1 VTIKPARAGLFLDA
15 RGCEEE
21 AVGIRTLWDLTG
33 GQRARYA
40 CAIAA
45 MAVSYVFLSAVTLV
59 IGAALD
65 RIRAGGAADTLWIDA
80 ALVVGLTAAGCAFA
94 YLRLRWVAVAAETTA
109 RSVRD
114 RIYGH
119 LENLPCAYHDRADTG
134 DLVQRCTSDV
144 ETVRVFLS
152 QQLVEISRT
161 ALLLLIVVP
170 ILLWLD
176 ATLAL
181 VSVALFP
188 VIFLFAAVFFRR
200 VKALFQR
207 VDEAEGAMTSVLQE
221 NLTGIRV
228 VRAFA
233 RQEFECAKFDGRNR
247 HHRDLHF
254 RLFRLLGNYW
264 ALSDLLCLAQLG
276 LVLIV
281 GGHRLL
287 GGTISVGTLYEFVT
301 YVGVVV
307 WPVRHLGRVLQD
319 TGKAIVSLRR
329 LREILAVAE
338 EAGGGLVPSGPLRGA
353 IEVGGLSFSH
363 GGAPVLREIAF
374 SVAPG
379 QTLALLGPPGSG
391 KSTLVQILLR
401 LYSYTEGS
409 FRLDGHELRDLDPR
423 YVRAQVGV
431 VMQEP
436 FLYSRTIGANVR
448 LGRSAA
454 THDEIVAS
462 ATAASIHGTIEE
474 FEEGYETLV
483 GERGVTLSGGQ
494 RQRVALARALLK
506 DAPILVLDDAL
517 SAVDTETETRILE
530 ALRARRGRHTTIVI
544 AHRLSSVAHADRIL
558 VLERGAIV
566 QAGTHRELLEREG
579 PYRRLW
585 RLQEEELDEV
595 RL

>member
-1 VTIKPARAGLFLDA
+1 M
-15 RGCEEE
+15 E
-21 AVGIRTLWDLTG
+21 IRTLWELTR

-40 CAIAA
+40 CAIVA
-45 MAVSYVFLSAVTLV
+45 MALGYVFLCAVTLV
-59 IGAALD
+59 IGAAVD
-65 RIRAGGAADTLWIDA
+65 RIRAGGATETLWVDA
-80 ALVVGLTAAGCAFA
+80 AWVVGLTAMGCGFT
-94 YLRLRWVAVAAETTA
+94 YVRLRWVAVASEAIA
-109 RSVRD
+109 RGVRD
-114 RIYGH
+114 RVYGH

-152 QQLVEISRT
+152 QQAVEISRA

-170 ILLWLD
+170 VLLWLD

-181 VSVALFP
+181 VSLALFP
-188 VIFLFAAVFFRR
+188 VIFVFATVFFRR
-200 VKALFQR
+200 VKALFKQ

-233 RQEFECAKFDGRNR
+233 RQEFECSKFDGKNR

-254 RLFRLLGNYW
+254 RLFRLLGDYW
-264 ALSDLLCLAQLG
+264 ALSDVLCMGQLG

-287 GGTISVGTLYEFVT
+287 GGTISVGTLYAFMT
-301 YVGVVV
+301 YVGMVV

-329 LREILAVAE
+329 LKEILAAAE
-338 EAGGGLVPSGPLRGA
+338 EPGGGLVPEGRLRGA
-353 IEVGGLSFSH
+353 IEVRGLSFVH
-363 GGAPVLREIAF
+363 GGATPVLRDIAF

-391 KSTLVQILLR
+391 KSTLVQLLLR
-401 LYSYTEGS
+401 LYDYGAGS

-462 ATAASIHGTIEE
+462 ASAASIHGTIEE
-474 FEEGYETLV
+474 FEDGYETLV

-494 RQRVALARALLK
+494 RQRIALARALLK

-517 SAVDTETETRILE
+517 SAVDTETETRILD
-530 ALRARRGRHTTIVI
+530 ALRERRGRHTTIVI

-558 VLERGAIV
+558 VLERGAVV
-566 QAGTHRELLEREG
+566 QAGTHRELLEQEG

>member
-1 VTIKPARAGLFLDA
+1 M
-15 RGCEEE
+15 
-21 AVGIRTLWDLTG
+21 GIRTLWELTR

-40 CAIAA
+40 SAIVA
-45 MAVSYVFLSAVTLV
+45 MAVSYVLLCAVTLV

-65 RIRAGGAADTLWIDA
+65 RLRAGGAAETLWTDA
-80 ALVVGLTAAGCAFA
+80 AWVVGLTAMGCGFA
-94 YLRLRWVAVAAETTA
+94 YARLRWVAVASEAIA

-114 RIYGH
+114 RVYGH

-152 QQLVEISRT
+152 QQAVEISR
-161 ALLLLIVVP
+161 AVLLLLIVVP

-176 ATLAL
+176 PTLAL
-181 VSVALFP
+181 VSLALFP

-200 VKALFQR
+200 VKALFKQ

-247 HHRDLHF
+247 RHRDLHF

-264 ALSDLLCLAQLG
+264 ALSDVLCMGQLG

-287 GGTISVGTLYEFVT
+287 GGTISVGTLYQFMT

-319 TGKAIVSLRR
+319 TVKAIVSLRR
-329 LREILAVAE
+329 LKEILVAAE
-338 EAGGGLVPSGPLRGA
+338 EPGGGLVPTGPLRGG
-353 IEVGGLSFSH
+353 IEVSGLSFAH
-363 GGAPVLREIAF
+363 AGAAPVLREIAF

-391 KSTLVQILLR
+391 KSTLVQLLLR
-401 LYSYTEGS
+401 LYDYTLGS
-409 FRLDGHELRDLDPR
+409 FRLDGFELRDLDPR

-474 FEEGYETLV
+474 FEDGYETLV

-517 SAVDTETETRILE
+517 SAVDTETETRILD
-530 ALRARRGRHTTIVI
+530 ALRERRGRHTTIVI

-558 VLERGAIV
+558 VLERGTIV
-566 QAGTHRELLEREG
+566 QAGTHRELLEQEG

>member
-1 VTIKPARAGLFLDA
+1 
-15 RGCEEE
+15 
-21 AVGIRTLWDLTG
+21 
-33 GQRARYA
+33 
-40 CAIAA
+40 
-45 MAVSYVFLSAVTLV
+45 
-59 IGAALD
+59 
-65 RIRAGGAADTLWIDA
+65 
-80 ALVVGLTAAGCAFA
+80 
-94 YLRLRWVAVAAETTA
+94 
-109 RSVRD
+109 
-114 RIYGH
+114 
-119 LENLPCAYHDRADTG
+119 
-134 DLVQRCTSDV
+134 
-144 ETVRVFLS
+144 
-152 QQLVEISRT
+152 
-161 ALLLLIVVP
+161 
-170 ILLWLD
+170 
-176 ATLAL
+176 
-181 VSVALFP
+181 
-188 VIFLFAAVFFRR
+188 
-200 VKALFQR
+200 
-207 VDEAEGAMTSVLQE
+207 
-221 NLTGIRV
+221 
-228 VRAFA
+228 
-233 RQEFECAKFDGRNR
+233 
-247 HHRDLHF
+247 
-254 RLFRLLGNYW
+254 
-264 ALSDLLCLAQLG
+264 
-276 LVLIV
+276 
-281 GGHRLL
+281 
-287 GGTISVGTLYEFVT
+287 
-301 YVGVVV
+301 
-307 WPVRHLGRVLQD
+307 
-319 TGKAIVSLRR
+319 
-329 LREILAVAE
+329 
-338 EAGGGLVPSGPLRGA
+338 
-353 IEVGGLSFSH
+353 
-363 GGAPVLREIAF
+363 
-374 SVAPG
+374 
-379 QTLALLGPPGSG
+379 
-391 KSTLVQILLR
+391 VQILLR